1 MRYDH
6 ILIRYGELGLKGKNM
21 KQFLVK
27 LQNNIKAALTAFP
40 NVIVRRTQG
49 RLFVELHGENAELI
63 IEELQ
68 KIYGIHSMSLAIKVD
83 NELEAIK
90 QGALTMLRENENINT
105 FKIAFD
111 SAVNASVKEKLRQD
125 TPKTG
130 GASFGGTTPSV
141 AELAQESRIIK

>member
-6 ILIRYGELGLKGKNM
+6 ILIRYGELGSKGKNM

-40 NVIVRRTQG
+40 TVIVRRTQG
-49 RLFVELHGENAELI
+49 RLFVELHGANAELI

-68 KIYGIHSMSLAIKVD
+68 NICGIHSMSIAINVE

-90 QGALTMLRENENINT
+90 QGALTMLGDNEHINT
-105 FKIAFD
+105 FK
-111 SAVNASVKEKLRQD
+111 VSVPRANKGF
-125 TPKTG
+125 PIG
-130 GASFGGTTPSV
+130 S
-141 AELAQESRIIK
+141 QEMNQLIGPYLL